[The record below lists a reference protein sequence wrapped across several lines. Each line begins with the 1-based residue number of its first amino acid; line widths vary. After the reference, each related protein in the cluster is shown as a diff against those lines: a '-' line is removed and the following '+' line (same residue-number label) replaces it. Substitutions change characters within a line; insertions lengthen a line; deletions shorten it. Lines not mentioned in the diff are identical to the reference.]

1 MGPPLPRQP
10 GRIKSSSRNTISC
23 PSVLSPAILE
33 DIREIL
39 APCTDPEITIAG
51 PEIRAGNAPYPSLL
65 FWQAH
70 IEAGLRFPVNSYLS
84 GISEQFQVPLNQ
96 INPSSLR
103 TAIAFNILLRHY
115 GGNPTAQ
122 IFHACHDIKRN
133 EDFFY
138 FSSRPNALAHFLGKP
153 TSVDGKWKP
162 KFFLATPRSPPT
174 WNFPCDEWLSGTPH
188 VNRPS
193 LKVIPPQDVKIM
205 KRLNKY
211 TSTHGHFK
219 AADFVRNDK
228 ILAHF
233 GFHHPDVNLPPL
245 TDMDWSEFI
254 QLSDTE
260 NDINVEFQAA
270 SLTSTNVITPL
281 EQDQVANVPESVESP
296 PQPPPSAKRKK
307 IISRKQVLNTKRSKL
322 GKESSSVPELIKKK
336 NKALF
341 ELDLEESSTF
351 LQSLP
356 TYDDRCA
363 FHDYSTELLEK
374 MASQKL
380 VQFLTCQGL
389 LIKKFS
395 SARAEILRKELEEAH
410 YNLVVLENDIKELK
424 VDHESQISKLK
435 ADHETEIIKLKSE
448 FEETLLKKEQVI
460 RAVGREEGIQFCLKR
475 LFSTSAG
482 QTFLK
487 DLHVGLIDAYKVSKS
502 YLVDMAPH
510 VGHYILTSFEFA
522 QEQAI
527 SQGFSGTFDVKKAIK
542 GMTTSPKFKGDQN
555 MPVNYPW
562 WLKTMRAAVKT
573 LIDTKDLFST
583 LAPASETWY
592 NVLPSSSALESLFSS
607 NILPTLRSITD
618 TNPPLQDEDIHAD
631 VTRSDHEQE

>member
-10 GRIKSSSRNTISC
+10 GRIKNFSRNTISC

-33 DIREIL
+33 DIHEIL

-51 PEIRAGNAPYPSLL
+51 PEIRADNAPYPSLV

-84 GISEQFQVPLNQ
+84 GISEQFQ
-96 INPSSLR
+96 
-103 TAIAFNILLRHY
+103 
-115 GGNPTAQ
+115 
-122 IFHACHDIKRN
+122 
-133 EDFFY
+133 
-138 FSSRPNALAHFLGKP
+138 GKP
-153 TSVDGKWKP
+153 ISIDGKWKP

-174 WNFPCDEWLSGTPH
+174 WDFPSDEWLSDTPH
-188 VNRPS
+188 INRPS
-193 LKVIPPQDVKIM
+193 LEVIPPQDVKIM

-211 TSTHGHFK
+211 TSAHGHFK

-307 IISRKQVLNTKRSKL
+307 IISGKQALNTKCSKL
-322 GKESSSVPELIKKK
+322 GKESSTVPEPIKKK

-341 ELDLEESSTF
+341 ELDFEEISTF

-363 FHDYSTELLEK
+363 LSDYSTELLEK

-380 VQFLTCQGL
+380 VQGL
-389 LIKKFS
+389 LIKKLS

-410 YNLVVLENDIKELK
+410 YNLVVLENDIKEF
-424 VDHESQISKLK
+424 VVQI
-435 ADHETEIIKLKSE
+435 
-448 FEETLLKKEQVI
+448 
-460 RAVGREEGIQFCLKR
+460 
-475 LFSTSAG
+475 
-482 QTFLK
+482 
-487 DLHVGLIDAYKVSKS
+487 
-502 YLVDMAPH
+502 
-510 VGHYILTSFEFA
+510 
-522 QEQAI
+522 
-527 SQGFSGTFDVKKAIK
+527 
-542 GMTTSPKFKGDQN
+542 
-555 MPVNYPW
+555 
-562 WLKTMRAAVKT
+562 
-573 LIDTKDLFST
+573 
-583 LAPASETWY
+583 
-592 NVLPSSSALESLFSS
+592 
-607 NILPTLRSITD
+607 
-618 TNPPLQDEDIHAD
+618 
-631 VTRSDHEQE
+631 TRI